1 MYMPLTDSGNTN
13 MSADNSRTYAL
24 LLKSEKDD
32 NSSEYVNQLQALRP
46 SFQRHDEIYSA
57 SVKLFSFYSL
67 SDREIF
73 LSVIFF

>member
-1 MYMPLTDSGNTN
+1 MSLFCSFSFLWPEYADVYMPLTDSGNTN

-46 SFQRHDEIYSA
+46 SFQRHDEI
-57 SVKLFSFYSL
+57 
-67 SDREIF
+67 
-73 LSVIFF
+73 